1 MDARADHSSSIRQ
14 ADTQKDE
21 LSMHATHTVPTHIS
35 LTDKVVF
42 GLTARQL
49 LLLLIGCSLGYNFW
63 LHLSMLVAFALLG
76 QVLRIGIALVPAGI
90 AVALAFI
97 AVADRPLEVWLL
109 VLVRYWQRPRVYLWR
124 SLRVCEQQQQGVRDR
139 ASPGTEAMRSNA

>member
-1 MDARADHSSSIRQ
+1 MQ
-14 ADTQKDE
+14 T
-21 LSMHATHTVPTHIS
+21 THTVPTHMS
-35 LTDKVVF
+35 LPDKVVF

-49 LLLLIGCSLGYNFW
+49 LLLLIGCSLGYNLW

-76 QVLRIGIALVPAGI
+76 QVLRSGIALVPAGI

-109 VLVRYWQRPRVYLWR
+109 VLVRYWQRPQVYLWR
-124 SLRVCEQQQQGVRDR
+124 SLVYASSNSKARVIALQCAQKRLG
-139 ASPGTEAMRSNA
+139 AARSTGK

>member
-1 MDARADHSSSIRQ
+1 MQ
-14 ADTQKDE
+14 T
-21 LSMHATHTVPTHIS
+21 THTVPTHMS
-35 LTDKVVF
+35 LPDKVVF

-49 LLLLIGCSLGYNFW
+49 LLLLIGCSLGYNLW

-76 QVLRIGIALVPAGI
+76 QVLRSGIALVPAGI

-109 VLVRYWQRPRVYLWR
+109 VLVRYWQRPQVYLWR
-124 SLRVCEQQQQGVRDR
+124 SLRVCEQQQQGARDR
-139 ASPGTEAMRSNA
+139 APMRTEAIRSSA